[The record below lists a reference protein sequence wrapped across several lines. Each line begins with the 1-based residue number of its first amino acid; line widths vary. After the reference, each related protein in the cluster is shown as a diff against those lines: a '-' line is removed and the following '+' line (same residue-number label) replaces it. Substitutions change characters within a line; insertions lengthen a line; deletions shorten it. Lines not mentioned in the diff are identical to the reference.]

1 MNALRLRILAAS
13 RDTLPG
19 EAEEHCLRPVWRL
32 SAVPPEANDGAA
44 PVRLDLRTV
53 LNPVR
58 ACFDTAVREGKVRH
72 NPPTGAT
79 LPHRERVRDD
89 DREEIRALTREQL
102 ATFLAVV
109 HSHHRTMFRLLAATG
124 IASPEQ
130 IALEW
135 RHLRLDGSEPAVR
148 VRRAIVRGRVEP
160 PKSRHA
166 R

>member
-1 MNALRLRILAAS
+1 M
-13 RDTLPG
+13 
-19 EAEEHCLRPVWRL
+19 
-32 SAVPPEANDGAA
+32 
-44 PVRLDLRTV
+44 
-53 LNPVR
+53 
-58 ACFDTAVREGKVRH
+58 
-72 NPPTGAT
+72 

-109 HSHHRTMFRLLAATG
+109 HSRHRTMFRLLAATG
-124 IASPEQ
+124 IRVSEL

-166 R
+166 RQEVPLEPQLSPSFGSVVGRLSGTATRTSCSRRLRGRC